1 MFEIRRKA
9 SVINHNTTF
18 VTITETFTA
27 KLLYQFAI
35 AKNKINSSTTFTK
48 NLKISINAT
57 NLKLVNQENVTHYE
71 NIWRNA

>member
-1 MFEIRRKA
+1 MFEICKKA
-9 SVINHNTTF
+9 SVINDNTTF

-48 NLKISINAT
+48 KLKISINAT

-71 NIWRNA
+71 NIWRNS